1 MPKLSEQAKLS
12 KRYTNHCIRATCITN
27 LDENGIETRH
37 IMGLSGHKSES
48 AVRSYTKRLGEKK
61 QREMSDILN
70 KCTKPDV
77 EPPIKVRHE
86 SVSENNLSTV
96 NNNLEDIDFLGD
108 DTELVDNVLREI
120 QNYEYTDVIE
130 NQNNNTMSSVPAVV
144 TNCASNTMNT
154 VQKFQIPQGFAIQ
167 NISNSNINFHF
178 HQ

>member
-1 MPKLSEQAKLS
+1 
-12 KRYTNHCIRATCITN
+12 
-27 LDENGIETRH
+27 
-37 IMGLSGHKSES
+37 
-48 AVRSYTKRLGEKK
+48 
-61 QREMSDILN
+61 MSDILN

-77 EPPIKVRHE
+77 EPPIKVRRE

-144 TNCASNTMNT
+144 TNCASNTKCTMNT